1 MSGRGGDIWSLGRA
15 GGLGGGA
22 EGKRNISQARGRCGP
37 SFLGRPFSQRARFP
51 SGGSESTPRA
61 GVPAGAVP
69 SWKPSIGGGGGG
81 ERWGFGSGRT
91 KPSVTMRYWGAG
103 GGEAARL
110 NGGPGPRA
118 APLVAL
124 PPAAPFPWFRQARI
138 PGPTRDPHGSLPRRV
153 PHLHPPPA
161 FISPTQRCVDDSRA
175 LHLVAIQFSC
185 RCRAV
190 KTSR

>member
-1 MSGRGGDIWSLGRA
+1 MEPWSRRGPRRRGGGEAKHQSGPRPLRPQLPGAPVFPASPFPFW
-15 GGLGGGA
+15 GLGVHA
-22 EGKRNISQARGRCGP
+22 EGWSAGRSCALLEALDRGR
-37 SFLGRPFSQRARFP
+37 
-51 SGGSESTPRA
+51 
-61 GVPAGAVP
+61 
-69 SWKPSIGGGGGG
+69 GGG
-81 ERWGFGSGRT
+81 ERRGFGSGRT

-124 PPAAPFPWFRQARI
+124 PPAAPSPWFRQARI
-138 PGPTRDPHGSLPRRV
+138 PGPTRDPHGSLPRKV

-190 KTSR
+190 KASR